1 MKTQK
6 NLIVQVRVYKGKV
19 NYNEKGEL
27 TSQAQLIKLRHG
39 IKEWTLFLKSIT
51 QMGWSRVDVIKCL
64 DGNTRIEKDGM
75 INHPVI
81 DTPDNIAVEIK
92 EAMVG
97 PKKQLTPE
105 QQEIKDLKDQM
116 AELLESKKG
125 KSKGD
130 GTKDG
135 TSTNTSTSTKNDSDE
150 KLNDTRKEYEE
161 VFGKKP
167 HHKKTLEKLTEEIK
181 VELTSKTV

>member
-1 MKTQK
+1 MK

-19 NYNEKGEL
+19 TYNENGDL
-27 TSQAQLIKLRHG
+27 TSQAQLIKLRYG
-39 IKEWTLFLKSIT
+39 IKEWDLFKKSII

-105 QQEIKDLKDQM
+105 QQEIKDLKAQM
-116 AELLESKKG
+116 AELLELKEGIPNDVGNGPGNDGAAIHAQALSNARSK
-125 KSKGD
+125 
-130 GTKDG
+130 
-135 TSTNTSTSTKNDSDE
+135 
-150 KLNDTRKEYEE
+150 YEE
-161 VFGKKP
+161 VFSKKP
-167 HHKKTLEKLTEEIK
+167 HHKKTLQKLTKEIE
-181 VELTSKTV
+181 VELESKTV